1 QCERRPVRERHE
13 VVGRD
18 DRDLVPEPLQV
29 ELAHHLGGHQ
39 GHDVGRARDPVAR
52 PGLLGRGGASDDAAF
67 LQDEHIQAGL
77 RKVRCAREAVVASPD
92 DDDVAFEHAH
102 GSGRVPGSLYAAQ
115 RRTSRPGAREPQ
127 CARERPGRR
136 EERAAAV
143 NNLQRRGLVN
153 ASIAAM
159 ATFAIGSA
167 VVYAAG
173 GPDDVV
179 TPPPSTSPSASPTT
193 RSCAATWD
201 VVRSANPGEAAT
213 TLLGVTAV
221 TSTEAWAV
229 GGLGEPEIP
238 TAVAIQRWDGDRWLA
253 VAGPSPGTT
262 LNELRAV
269 DASEPNDVWAVGR
282 TSSGLGEQPMVL
294 HYDGTEWSQV
304 KLPPEIAGVLNGV
317 AAISPA
323 DVWAVGSVGDPAAS
337 LERALVL
344 HWDGI
349 AWAEVEI
356 GRATGGGKSALV
368 DVEGVS
374 PTDVW
379 AVGYHHFQP
388 LILRFD
394 GEAWSRSPTEIRGTL
409 HAIEAPATGEAW

>member
-1 QCERRPVRERHE
+1 MN
-13 VVGRD
+13 
-18 DRDLVPEPLQV
+18 
-29 ELAHHLGGHQ
+29 
-39 GHDVGRARDPVAR
+39 
-52 PGLLGRGGASDDAAF
+52 AS
-67 LQDEHIQAGL
+67 
-77 RKVRCAREAVVASPD
+77 V
-92 DDDVAFEHAH
+92 
-102 GSGRVPGSLYAAQ
+102 
-115 RRTSRPGAREPQ
+115 
-127 CARERPGRR
+127 
-136 EERAAAV
+136 AAV
-143 NNLQRRGLVN
+143 
-153 ASIAAM
+153 

-179 TPPPSTSPSASPTT
+179 TPPPSTRPSASPTT
-193 RSCAATWD
+193 RSPSCAPTWD

-221 TSTEAWAV
+221 TSAEAWAV

-282 TSSGLGEQPMVL
+282 TSSGFGEQPLVL
-294 HYDGTEWSQV
+294 HYDGTEWSDV
-304 KLPPEIAGVLNGV
+304 ELPSEIDGVLNGV
-317 AAISPA
+317 TAISPT

-344 HWDGI
+344 HWDGT
-349 AWAEVEI
+349 AWTDVEM

-374 PTDVW
+374 PTDLW

-394 GEAWSRSPTEIRGTL
+394 GEAWSQSPTEIRGTL
-409 HAIEAPATGEAW
+409 SAIAIATSEVWAVGTPIQRFDGATWTETQITRDDAELVDVAAIGGLDIWAVGSRPSKEPGTTRAAVYRYSDRGWVPVEGPSVAGSDALSAVDALPDGTLLAVGWKDVGLERETLAIRGRTCPPAT

>member
-1 QCERRPVRERHE
+1 MN
-13 VVGRD
+13 
-18 DRDLVPEPLQV
+18 
-29 ELAHHLGGHQ
+29 
-39 GHDVGRARDPVAR
+39 
-52 PGLLGRGGASDDAAF
+52 S
-67 LQDEHIQAGL
+67 
-77 RKVRCAREAVVASPD
+77 
-92 DDDVAFEHAH
+92 
-102 GSGRVPGSLYAAQ
+102 
-115 RRTSRPGAREPQ
+115 
-127 CARERPGRR
+127 
-136 EERAAAV
+136 
-143 NNLQRRGLVN
+143 LQRRGLVN
-153 ASIAAM
+153 ASVAAV

-173 GPDDVV
+173 GPEDVT

-193 RSCAATWD
+193 PSCTPTWD

-221 TSTEAWAV
+221 TSAEAWAV
-229 GGLGEPEIP
+229 GGLGQPEIP
-238 TAVAIQRWDGDRWLA
+238 TAVAIQRWDGDRWVA

-282 TSSGLGEQPMVL
+282 TSSGVGEQPLVL
-294 HYDGTEWSQV
+294 HSDGTVWSNIE
-304 KLPPEIAGVLNGV
+304 LPPEIDGVLNGV

-344 HWDGI
+344 HWDGA
-349 AWAEVEI
+349 AWTDVGI

-368 DVEGVS
+368 DIEGVS
-374 PTDVW
+374 PTDLW
-379 AVGYHHFQP
+379 AVGYQHFRP

-409 HAIEAPATGEAW
+409 HAIEASATSEVWAVGTPIQRFDGETWAETPIRRGDADLVAVAAIGGLDIWAVGSRPSREPGTTRAAVYRHSDRRWVPVEGPSVAGSDSLSAVDALPDGTLLAVGWRDVGLERKTLAIRGTTCPPAA

>member
-1 QCERRPVRERHE
+1 
-13 VVGRD
+13 
-18 DRDLVPEPLQV
+18 
-29 ELAHHLGGHQ
+29 
-39 GHDVGRARDPVAR
+39 
-52 PGLLGRGGASDDAAF
+52 
-67 LQDEHIQAGL
+67 
-77 RKVRCAREAVVASPD
+77 
-92 DDDVAFEHAH
+92 
-102 GSGRVPGSLYAAQ
+102 
-115 RRTSRPGAREPQ
+115 
-127 CARERPGRR
+127 
-136 EERAAAV
+136 
-143 NNLQRRGLVN
+143 VN
-153 ASIAAM
+153 ASVAAV

-173 GPDDVV
+173 GPDDVA
-179 TPPPSTSPSASPTT
+179 TPPPSTRPSASPTT
-193 RSCAATWD
+193 RSPSCAPTWD

-221 TSTEAWAV
+221 TSAEAWAV

-282 TSSGLGEQPMVL
+282 TSSGFGEQPLVL
-294 HYDGTEWSQV
+294 HYDGTEWSDV
-304 KLPPEIAGVLNGV
+304 ELPSEIDGVLNGV
-317 AAISPA
+317 TAISPT

-344 HWDGI
+344 HWDGT
-349 AWAEVEI
+349 AWTDVEM
-356 GRATGGGKSALV
+356 GHATGGGKSALV

-374 PTDVW
+374 PTDLW

-394 GEAWSRSPTEIRGTL
+394 GEAWSQSPTEIRGTL
-409 HAIEAPATGEAW
+409 SAIAIATSEVWAVGTPIQRFDGATWTETQITRGDAELVDVAAIGGLDIWAVGSRPSKEPGTTRAAVYRYSDRGWVPVEGPSVAGSDALSAVDALPDGTLLAVGWKDVGLERETLAIRGRTCPPAT

>member
-1 QCERRPVRERHE
+1 MNSV
-13 VVGRD
+13 
-18 DRDLVPEPLQV
+18 
-29 ELAHHLGGHQ
+29 
-39 GHDVGRARDPVAR
+39 
-52 PGLLGRGGASDDAAF
+52 
-67 LQDEHIQAGL
+67 
-77 RKVRCAREAVVASPD
+77 
-92 DDDVAFEHAH
+92 
-102 GSGRVPGSLYAAQ
+102 
-115 RRTSRPGAREPQ
+115 
-127 CARERPGRR
+127 
-136 EERAAAV
+136 
-143 NNLQRRGLVN
+143 QRRGLVN
-153 ASIAAM
+153 ASVAAL

-167 VVYAAG
+167 VVYAAA
-173 GPDDVV
+173 GPDDEV
-179 TPPPSTSPSASPTT
+179 TPPPSATGASASPTPT
-193 RSCAATWD
+193 CTPTWE

-262 LNELRAV
+262 LNELRDV

-282 TSSGLGEQPMVL
+282 TSSGLGEQPLVL

-304 KLPPEIAGVLNGV
+304 ELPPEIDGVLNGV

-344 HWDGI
+344 HWDGT
-349 AWAEVEI
+349 AWTDVGI

-368 DVEGVS
+368 DIEGVS
-374 PTDVW
+374 PTDLW
-379 AVGYHHFQP
+379 AVGYQHFRP

-409 HAIEAPATGEAW
+409 HAIEASATSDVWAVGTPIQRFDGETWAETPIRRGDAELVAVAAIGGLDIWAVGSRPSREPGTTRAAVYRYSDRRWGPVEGPSVGGSDSLSAVDALPDGTLLAVGSRDVGLERKTLAIRGTTCPPAA

>member
-1 QCERRPVRERHE
+1 
-13 VVGRD
+13 
-18 DRDLVPEPLQV
+18 
-29 ELAHHLGGHQ
+29 
-39 GHDVGRARDPVAR
+39 
-52 PGLLGRGGASDDAAF
+52 
-67 LQDEHIQAGL
+67 
-77 RKVRCAREAVVASPD
+77 
-92 DDDVAFEHAH
+92 
-102 GSGRVPGSLYAAQ
+102 
-115 RRTSRPGAREPQ
+115 
-127 CARERPGRR
+127 
-136 EERAAAV
+136 V

-153 ASIAAM
+153 ASVAAV

-179 TPPPSTSPSASPTT
+179 TPPPSTSPSAPPTT
-193 RSCAATWD
+193 PSCAPTWD

-221 TSTEAWAV
+221 TSAEAWAV

-282 TSSGLGEQPMVL
+282 TSSGLGEQPLVL

-304 KLPPEIAGVLNGV
+304 KLPPEIDGVLNGV

-337 LERALVL
+337 LEQALVL
-344 HWDGI
+344 HWDGT

-356 GRATGGGKSALV
+356 GRAAGGGKSALV

-388 LILRFD
+388 LILQFD

-409 HAIEAPATGEAW
+409 HAIEAIATGEVWAVGMPIQRFDGETWTEAPITRADAELVDVAAIDDLDIWAVGSRPSKEPGTTHAAVFRYDDGRWVPVEGPSVAGSDALSAVDALPDGTLLAVGWKDVDLERETLAIRGTTCPPGP

>member
-1 QCERRPVRERHE
+1 
-13 VVGRD
+13 
-18 DRDLVPEPLQV
+18 
-29 ELAHHLGGHQ
+29 
-39 GHDVGRARDPVAR
+39 
-52 PGLLGRGGASDDAAF
+52 
-67 LQDEHIQAGL
+67 
-77 RKVRCAREAVVASPD
+77 
-92 DDDVAFEHAH
+92 
-102 GSGRVPGSLYAAQ
+102 
-115 RRTSRPGAREPQ
+115 
-127 CARERPGRR
+127 
-136 EERAAAV
+136 V

-153 ASIAAM
+153 ASVAAV

-179 TPPPSTSPSASPTT
+179 TPPPSTSPSASPTIP
-193 RSCAATWD
+193 SCAPTWD

-221 TSTEAWAV
+221 TSAEAWAV

-282 TSSGLGEQPMVL
+282 TSSGLGEQPLVL

-304 KLPPEIAGVLNGV
+304 KLPSKIDGVLNGV
-317 AAISPA
+317 TAISPA

-344 HWDGI
+344 HWDGT

-356 GRATGGGKSALV
+356 GSATGGGKSALV

-374 PTDVW
+374 PTDAW

-409 HAIEAPATGEAW
+409 HAIEASTGEVWAAGTPIQRFDGETWTEAPITRADAELVDVAAIDDLDIWAVGSRPSKEPGTTHAAVFRYDDGRWVPVEGPSVAGSDALSAVDALPDGTLLAVGWKDVDLERETLAIRGTPCPPGT

>member
-1 QCERRPVRERHE
+1 
-13 VVGRD
+13 
-18 DRDLVPEPLQV
+18 
-29 ELAHHLGGHQ
+29 
-39 GHDVGRARDPVAR
+39 
-52 PGLLGRGGASDDAAF
+52 
-67 LQDEHIQAGL
+67 
-77 RKVRCAREAVVASPD
+77 
-92 DDDVAFEHAH
+92 
-102 GSGRVPGSLYAAQ
+102 
-115 RRTSRPGAREPQ
+115 
-127 CARERPGRR
+127 
-136 EERAAAV
+136 V

-153 ASIAAM
+153 ASVAAV

-179 TPPPSTSPSASPTT
+179 TPPPSTSPSASPAT
-193 RSCAATWD
+193 RSCAPTWD
-201 VVRSANPGEAAT
+201 VVRSANPGDAAT

-282 TSSGLGEQPMVL
+282 TSSGLGEQPLVL

-304 KLPPEIAGVLNGV
+304 ELPPEIDGVLNGV

-344 HWDGI
+344 HWDGT
-349 AWAEVEI
+349 AWTDVGI

-368 DVEGVS
+368 DIEGVS
-374 PTDVW
+374 PTDLW
-379 AVGYHHFQP
+379 AVGYQHFRP

-409 HAIEAPATGEAW
+409 HAIEASATSDVWAVGTPIQRFDGETWAETPIRRGDAELVAVAAIGGLDIWAVGSRPSREPGTTRAAVYRYSDRRWGPVEGPSVGGSDSLSAVDALPDGTLLAVGSRDVGLERKTLAIRGTTCPPAA

>member
-1 QCERRPVRERHE
+1 MN
-13 VVGRD
+13 
-18 DRDLVPEPLQV
+18 
-29 ELAHHLGGHQ
+29 
-39 GHDVGRARDPVAR
+39 
-52 PGLLGRGGASDDAAF
+52 S
-67 LQDEHIQAGL
+67 
-77 RKVRCAREAVVASPD
+77 
-92 DDDVAFEHAH
+92 
-102 GSGRVPGSLYAAQ
+102 
-115 RRTSRPGAREPQ
+115 
-127 CARERPGRR
+127 
-136 EERAAAV
+136 
-143 NNLQRRGLVN
+143 LQRRGLVN
-153 ASIAAM
+153 ASVAAV

-173 GPDDVV
+173 GSDDVA
-179 TPPPSTSPSASPTT
+179 TPPPSPSPSASPATP
-193 RSCAATWD
+193 SCTPTWD

-221 TSTEAWAV
+221 TSAEAWAV
-229 GGLGEPEIP
+229 GGLGQPEIP

-282 TSSGLGEQPMVL
+282 TSSGVGEQPLVL
-294 HYDGTEWSQV
+294 HYDGTVWSV
-304 KLPPEIAGVLNGV
+304 VELPPEIDGVLNGV

-344 HWDGI
+344 HWDGT
-349 AWAEVEI
+349 AWAEVGI
-356 GRATGGGKSALV
+356 GRAIGGGKSALV

-374 PTDVW
+374 PTDLW
-379 AVGYHHFQP
+379 AVGYQHFRP
-388 LILRFD
+388 LIMRFD

-409 HAIEAPATGEAW
+409 HGIEASATSEVWAVGTPIQRFDGQTWTEAAIRRGDAELVAIAAIGGLDIWAVGSRPSKEPGSTRAAVYRFSDGGWVPVHGPPVGGSDSLSAVDALPDGTLLAVGWKDVGLGRETLAIRGTTCTPAA

>member
-1 QCERRPVRERHE
+1 
-13 VVGRD
+13 
-18 DRDLVPEPLQV
+18 
-29 ELAHHLGGHQ
+29 
-39 GHDVGRARDPVAR
+39 
-52 PGLLGRGGASDDAAF
+52 
-67 LQDEHIQAGL
+67 
-77 RKVRCAREAVVASPD
+77 
-92 DDDVAFEHAH
+92 
-102 GSGRVPGSLYAAQ
+102 
-115 RRTSRPGAREPQ
+115 
-127 CARERPGRR
+127 
-136 EERAAAV
+136 V
-143 NNLQRRGLVN
+143 NNLQRRALVN
-153 ASIAAM
+153 ASVAAV

-193 RSCAATWD
+193 PSCAPTWD

-221 TSTEAWAV
+221 TSAEAWAV

-238 TAVAIQRWDGDRWLA
+238 TAVAIQRWDGKRWLA

-282 TSSGLGEQPMVL
+282 TSSGLGEQPLVL

-304 KLPPEIAGVLNGV
+304 KLPPQIDGVLNGV

-344 HWDGI
+344 HWDGT

-368 DVEGVS
+368 DVEGAS

-409 HAIEAPATGEAW
+409 HAIEASTTGEVWAVGTPIQRFDGETWTEAPITRADAELVDVAAIDDLNVWAVGSRPSKERGTTHAAVFRYGDGRWVPVEGPSVAGSDALSAVDALPDGTLLAVGWKDVDLERETLAIRGTPCPPGK

>member
-1 QCERRPVRERHE
+1 
-13 VVGRD
+13 
-18 DRDLVPEPLQV
+18 
-29 ELAHHLGGHQ
+29 
-39 GHDVGRARDPVAR
+39 
-52 PGLLGRGGASDDAAF
+52 
-67 LQDEHIQAGL
+67 
-77 RKVRCAREAVVASPD
+77 
-92 DDDVAFEHAH
+92 
-102 GSGRVPGSLYAAQ
+102 
-115 RRTSRPGAREPQ
+115 
-127 CARERPGRR
+127 
-136 EERAAAV
+136 
-143 NNLQRRGLVN
+143 VN
-153 ASIAAM
+153 ASVAAV

-179 TPPPSTSPSASPTT
+179 TPPPSTRPSASPTT
-193 RSCAATWD
+193 RSPSCAPTWD

-221 TSTEAWAV
+221 TSAEAWAV

-282 TSSGLGEQPMVL
+282 TSSGFGEQPLVL
-294 HYDGTEWSQV
+294 HYDGTEWSDV
-304 KLPPEIAGVLNGV
+304 ELPSEIDGVLNGV
-317 AAISPA
+317 TAISPT

-344 HWDGI
+344 HWDGT
-349 AWAEVEI
+349 AWTDVEM

-374 PTDVW
+374 PTDLW

-394 GEAWSRSPTEIRGTL
+394 GEAWSQSPTEIRGTL
-409 HAIEAPATGEAW
+409 SAIAIATSEVWAVGTPIQRFDGATWTETQITRDDAELVDVAAIGGLDIWAVGSRPSKEPGTTRAAVYRYSDRGWVPVEGPSVAGSDALSAVDALPDGTLLAVGWKDVGLERETLTIRGRTCPPAT

>member
-1 QCERRPVRERHE
+1 
-13 VVGRD
+13 
-18 DRDLVPEPLQV
+18 
-29 ELAHHLGGHQ
+29 
-39 GHDVGRARDPVAR
+39 
-52 PGLLGRGGASDDAAF
+52 
-67 LQDEHIQAGL
+67 
-77 RKVRCAREAVVASPD
+77 
-92 DDDVAFEHAH
+92 
-102 GSGRVPGSLYAAQ
+102 
-115 RRTSRPGAREPQ
+115 
-127 CARERPGRR
+127 
-136 EERAAAV
+136 
-143 NNLQRRGLVN
+143 
-153 ASIAAM
+153 M
-159 ATFAIGSA
+159 
-167 VVYAAG
+167 
-173 GPDDVV
+173 
-179 TPPPSTSPSASPTT
+179 
-193 RSCAATWD
+193 
-201 VVRSANPGEAAT
+201 
-213 TLLGVTAV
+213 
-221 TSTEAWAV
+221 
-229 GGLGEPEIP
+229 
-238 TAVAIQRWDGDRWLA
+238 AIQRWDGDRWLA

-282 TSSGLGEQPMVL
+282 TSSGLGEQPLVL

-304 KLPPEIAGVLNGV
+304 ELPPEIDGVLNGV

-344 HWDGI
+344 HWDGT

-409 HAIEAPATGEAW
+409 HAIEAIATGEVWAVGTPIQRFDGETWTEAPITRADAELVDVAAIDDLDIWAVGSRPSKEPGTTHAAVFRYDDGRWVPVKGPSVAGSDALSAVDALPDGTLLAVGWKDVDLERETLAIRGTTCPPGP